1 MRIIALVLVILIV
14 LVQYPLW
21 LGKGGWF
28 RLLDYRNE
36 LEAQDT
42 INKRLSERNLA
53 LEGEI
58 LDIKSY
64 DYNTIE
70 ARARKELNMVKKNE
84 VFFQVLER
92 N

>member
-1 MRIIALVLVILIV
+1 MRIIALVLVLLIV

-28 RLLDYRNE
+28 RLLDYSNE

-53 LEGEI
+53 LEAEI
-58 LDIKSY
+58 LEIKSY
-64 DYNTIE
+64 DYNAIE

-84 VFFQVLER
+84 VLSTT
-92 N
+92 